1 MSIKRR
7 NIIINKVTYIHDDEY
22 YYKIIRNNIKKF
34 RIQNSL
40 TQQELADM
48 TGLSRDY
55 ICDMENDKRNKH
67 PTISTIGR
75 IADALEIEI
84 SEFFQK

>member
-7 NIIINKVTYIHDDEY
+7 NIIINKVSYIHDDEY

-55 ICDMENDKRNKH
+55 ICDIENNKRNKH

>member
-7 NIIINKVTYIHDDEY
+7 NIIINKVSYIHDDEY